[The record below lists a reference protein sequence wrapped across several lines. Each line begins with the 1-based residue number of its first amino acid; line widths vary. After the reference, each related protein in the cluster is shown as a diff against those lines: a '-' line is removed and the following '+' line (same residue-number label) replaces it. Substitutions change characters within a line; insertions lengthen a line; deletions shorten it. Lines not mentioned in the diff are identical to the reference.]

1 MSTSNGFQFATC
13 DRSRALGFLRKL
25 YPSAIVEDTPG
36 SAGPVLDMVE
46 RDVFRIPDP
55 MMHGGR
61 VTIYPAANW
70 SEVPEGEAVRVLKAF
85 HEAHN
90 G

>member
-1 MSTSNGFQFATC
+1 MSTSDGFQFATC
-13 DRSRALGFLRKL
+13 DRYRALGFLRTL
-25 YPSAIVEDTPG
+25 YPSATVEDTPE

-61 VTIYPAANW
+61 VTIYPAKNW
-70 SEVPEGEAVRVLKAF
+70 GDVPDGEAHRVLKAF
-85 HEAHN
+85 HEAHT
-90 G
+90 